1 MFMNHKFSFGLI
13 ASGLFAGMGMTAVQG
28 CDDGGGGPL
37 GNLAEQCGLVCAAEG
52 IAEGNASISGVASV
66 DAFFGAVVTFSQ
78 AAIDVSAGIDA
89 ELRGIA
95 VSLGLDPA
103 SGAAEIKAAIQAKVS
118 GAVSG
123 GLKINYAP
131 PACAVS
137 ASATVE
143 ATAKCDASVD
153 PGKVEVEC
161 QGSCEA
167 DASVSA
173 TCDASA
179 DVKCVAQAPSVACSG
194 MCEGTCSAMGGV
206 ACEGTCNGACDG
218 TCSVRN
224 ANGECAGRCEGTCG
238 GTCQLQAA
246 AKCGGSCEGSC
257 TYTPPD
263 AKCDA
268 NAQIRCEAKA
278 DAKVACN
285 GRCDGEVTP
294 PKASAECEASAKAE
308 VNAKV
313 ECTPPSVEITWQ
325 WSAELEGNATAQAEF
340 KAWITGFKGRF
351 AALLAATKRVKFVL
365 DAGAGLTAA
374 ASGAVKGAIDV
385 QLKGDLD
392 LKGTVGLGCAIKELG
407 NVAGVIEDSAGRL
420 QTSAAG
426 AAEVTAAVAP

>member
-1 MFMNHKFSFGLI
+1 MNHKFSVGLI
-13 ASGLFAGMGMTAVQG
+13 SSGLVAGMAMTAVQG
-28 CDDGGGGPL
+28 CDDGGGSPL
-37 GNLAEQCGLVCAAEG
+37 GNIAEQCGLVCAAEG

-89 ELRGIA
+89 ELRAIA

-103 SGAAEIKAAIQAKVS
+103 AGAADISAAIKGKIK
-118 GAVSG
+118 GAVAG
-123 GLKINYAP
+123 NLKITYAAP
-131 PACAVS
+131 QCAVS
-137 ASATVE
+137 AKATVE
-143 ATAKCDASVD
+143 ATAKCDASID

-161 QGSCEA
+161 KGSCEA

-173 TCDASA
+173 SCDAEA
-179 DVKCVAQAPSVACSG
+179 EVKCVAQAPSVACAG
-194 MCEGTCSAMGGV
+194 TCEGTCSADAGV
-206 ACEGTCNGACDG
+206 ACEGTCNGACNG
-218 TCSVRN
+218 ECSVKN
-224 ANGECAGRCEGTCG
+224 ANGECAGRCEGTCE
-238 GTCQLQAA
+238 GTCELKAA
-246 AKCGGSCEGSC
+246 ATCEGKCEGQC

-263 AKCDA
+263 AKCEA
-268 NAQIRCEAKA
+268 NAQVRCEAKA
-278 DAKVACN
+278 DAKVSCN

-313 ECTPPSVEITWQ
+313 ECTPPAVEITWQ
-325 WSAELEGNATAQAEF
+325 WSAELDGDLKAQAEF

-374 ASGAVKGAIDV
+374 ASGAVKGAIEV
-385 QLKGDLD
+385 QAQGDLD
-392 LKGTVGLGCAIKELG
+392 LKASVGLACALTELG
-407 NVAGVIEDSAGRL
+407 SVPGVITDSADRL
-420 QTSAAG
+420 ATSAAG

>member
-1 MFMNHKFSFGLI
+1 MNHKVSFGLI
-13 ASGLFAGMGMTAVQG
+13 AGGLVAGLAMTAVQG
-28 CDDGGGGPL
+28 CDDGAL

-103 SGAAEIKAAIQAKVS
+103 AGGAEIKAAIQAKIS

-123 GLKINYAP
+123 GLKVTYAP

-143 ATAKCDASVD
+143 ATAKCDATVD
-153 PGKVEVEC
+153 PGMVKVEC
-161 QGSCEA
+161 SGSCEA

-179 DVKCVAQAPSVACSG
+179 EVKCTAQAPSVACSG

-206 ACEGTCNGACDG
+206 ACEGTCNGGCTG
-218 TCSVRN
+218 MCSVKN
-224 ANGECAGRCEGTCG
+224 ANGDCAGRCEGTCT
-238 GTCQLQAA
+238 GTCQLTAA
-246 AKCGGSCEGSC
+246 ATCEGNCEGSC

-268 NAQIRCEAKA
+268 NAQIKCEAKA
-278 DAKVACN
+278 DAKVECN

-313 ECTPPSVEITWQ
+313 ECTPPAVEITWQ
-325 WSAELEGNATAQAEF
+325 WSASLMGDAQGQADF
-340 KAWITGFKGRF
+340 KAWVTGFKGRF
-351 AALLAATKRVKFVL
+351 AALLAATKRVEFVL
-365 DAGAGLTAA
+365 KAGAGLSAA
-374 ASGAVKGAIDV
+374 ASGAVKGAIEVQASGDV
-385 QLKGDLD
+385 D
-392 LKGTVGLGCAIKELG
+392 LKGSVGLACAITELG
-407 NVAGVIEDSAGRL
+407 SVAGVITDGTTRL
-420 QTSAAG
+420 QASASG
-426 AAEVTAAVAP
+426 AVDVTGAVAGG

>member
-1 MFMNHKFSFGLI
+1 MFMNHKFSVGLI
-13 ASGLFAGMGMTAVQG
+13 SSGLVAGMAMTAVQG
-28 CDDGGGGPL
+28 CDDGGGPL
-37 GNLAEQCGLVCAAEG
+37 GDIAAQCGLVCAAEG
-52 IAEGNASISGVASV
+52 VADGNASISGVASV

-89 ELRGIA
+89 ELRAIA

-103 SGAAEIKAAIQAKVS
+103 SGAAEIKAAIQGKIK

-123 GLKINYAP
+123 GLKVTYAAP
-131 PACAVS
+131 QCAVS
-137 ASATVE
+137 AQATVE
-143 ATAKCDASVD
+143 ATAKCDVTVD

-161 QGSCEA
+161 KGSCEA

-173 TCDASA
+173 SCDAEA
-179 DVKCVAQAPSVACSG
+179 EVKCVAQFAAIACDG
-194 MCEGTCSAMGGV
+194 MCEGTCSADGGV
-206 ACEGTCNGACDG
+206 ACEGTCNGACAG
-218 TCSVRN
+218 ECSVKN
-224 ANGECAGRCEGTCG
+224 ANGDCAGRCEGMCE
-238 GTCQLQAA
+238 GTCELKAA
-246 AKCGGSCEGSC
+246 AKCEGNCEGSC

-263 AKCDA
+263 AKCEA
-268 NAQIRCEAKA
+268 NAQVRCEAKA

-313 ECTPPSVEITWQ
+313 ECTPPAVEITWQ
-325 WSAELEGNATAQAEF
+325 WSAELEGNVKAQAEF

-385 QLKGDLD
+385 QVKGDLD
-392 LKGTVGLGCAIKELG
+392 LKASVGLACALTELG
-407 NVAGVIEDSAGRL
+407 NVPTVIADSAGRL

-426 AAEVTAAVAP
+426 AAEITTAIAP